1 MTQQNENKW
10 ENGEMIRVVAA
21 TAAAGC
27 TFHAHHLAYAIVCL
41 YKRTLF

>member
-21 TAAAGC
+21 AAAGC